1 MDLLPN
7 ALQNQEI
14 YSQMIQSVL
23 KLKLVNHHEHSTNQ
37 SSSLVVCKIHILQC
51 STWDYN
57 NGQWTSQKS
66 NHCHGLKIHKMHR
79 IEECLP
85 GEKRSI

>member
-1 MDLLPN
+1 MDLLSN

-23 KLKLVNHHEHSTNQ
+23 KLELVNHQEHSTNQ

-51 STWDYN
+51 ST
-57 NGQWTSQKS
+57 
-66 NHCHGLKIHKMHR
+66 
-79 IEECLP
+79 
-85 GEKRSI
+85 